1 MLKKVLLNYVMG
13 KYRKNLAIF
22 SSLVCTLS
30 TIRYFY
36 AIETPLYFPGI
47 IFFLLVPVPFVLALY
62 NTPVVGMPSI
72 DENSSD
78 LDIQL
83 RFYGL
88 VGMFVLL
95 LGYIFLTFN
104 PELMNS

>member
-1 MLKKVLLNYVMG
+1 MLFRSV
-13 KYRKNLAIF
+13 
-22 SSLVCTLS
+22 SQS
-30 TIRYFY
+30 RYI
-36 AIETPLYFPGI
+36 A
-47 IFFLLVPVPFVLALY
+47 
-62 NTPVVGMPSI
+62 VVGMPSI

>member
-1 MLKKVLLNYVMG
+1 M
-13 KYRKNLAIF
+13 
-22 SSLVCTLS
+22 
-30 TIRYFY
+30 
-36 AIETPLYFPGI
+36 
-47 IFFLLVPVPFVLALY
+47 LALY
-62 NTPVVGMPSI
+62 NTAVVGMPSI